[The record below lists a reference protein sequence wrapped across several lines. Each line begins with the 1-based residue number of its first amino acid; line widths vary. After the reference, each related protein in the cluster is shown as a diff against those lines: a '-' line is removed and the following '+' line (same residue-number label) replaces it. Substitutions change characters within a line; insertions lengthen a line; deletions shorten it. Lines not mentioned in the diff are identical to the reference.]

1 MKTPSSLPTT
11 FLSILVIAISLLL
24 ITAPAVGQT
33 RARQSNPS
41 PQFGQGG
48 ATLIGEIKGT
58 IFASV
63 AKADDPKGLIIR
75 SEPSPS
81 AQTVAYLA
89 LGTILK
95 GPSAYRA
102 GWIKVEAGQYQGW
115 VSLSNL
121 KAIGEEATVTSVDR
135 PENCLRIRMGP
146 SIAHQVIGCAGA
158 GEKLRLSGFW
168 SYNYWAGLDGQ
179 GWIHGSQ
186 ISSEPRPPR
195 PSFAA
200 SRVTGRYSSG
210 STSSDPEL
218 YRGDPDVWGDPL
230 YSYYSPYSYWPS
242 HRRHLYHKR
251 EHSDLKF
258 KAYGRSEDGHR
269 R

>member
-1 MKTPSSLPTT
+1 MRTLSLLPTT
-11 FLSILVIAISLLL
+11 LVSILVMAASLLL
-24 ITAPAVGQT
+24 ITGPAMGQMRT
-33 RARQSNPS
+33 QPANPS
-41 PQFGQGG
+41 PQFGRGG

-75 SEPSPS
+75 SEPSTS

-89 LGTILK
+89 LGTMLK

-102 GWIKVEAGQYQGW
+102 GWIKVDAGQYQGW
-115 VSLSNL
+115 VSLANL

-146 SIAHQVIGCAGA
+146 SIAHQVIGCAGM

-186 ISSEPRPPR
+186 IASEPRPPR
-195 PSFAA
+195 PASTA
-200 SRVTGRYSSG
+200 SRVTGRHPSG
-210 STSSDPEL
+210 SARSDPES
-218 YRGDPDVWGDPL
+218 YRGDLDVWGYPL
-230 YSYYSPYSYWPS
+230 YGYYSPYWYWS
-242 HRRHLYHKR
+242 RHRRHFYHTG
-251 EHSDLKF
+251 EHSDHRF
-258 KAYGRSEDGHR
+258 KAYSSSGSGSR

>member
-1 MKTPSSLPTT
+1 MKTSSFLPAT
-11 FLSILVIAISLLL
+11 FLSILVIATSLLL
-24 ITAPAVGQT
+24 IIAPAVGQT
-33 RARQSNPS
+33 RAKQSNPA

-48 ATLIGEIKGT
+48 ATLIGEIRGT

-89 LGTILK
+89 LGTMLK

-102 GWIKVEAGQYQGW
+102 GWIKVDAGQYHGW
-115 VSLSNL
+115 VSLANL

-146 SIAHQVIGCAGA
+146 SIAHQVIGCAGM

-195 PSFAA
+195 PSFTA
-200 SRVTGRYSSG
+200 SRVTGRYPSG
-210 STSSDPEL
+210 SASPDPEL
-218 YRGDPDVWGDPL
+218 YRGDRDVWGYPL
-230 YSYYSPYSYWPS
+230 YSYYSTYLYWPR
-242 HRRHLYHKR
+242 HRRHFYDGG
-251 EHSDLKF
+251 EHSDHKF
-258 KAYGRSEDGHR
+258 KAYSRSGGVLR

>member
-1 MKTPSSLPTT
+1 MKTSSLLPTI
-11 FLSILVIAISLLL
+11 FVSILVTAISLLL
-24 ITAPAVGQT
+24 ITAPAAGQT
-33 RARQSNPS
+33 RPKPSNPT
-41 PQFGQGG
+41 PQFAQGG

-89 LGTILK
+89 LGTMLK

-102 GWIKVEAGQYQGW
+102 GWIRVDAGQYRGW
-115 VSLSNL
+115 VSLANL
-121 KAIGEEATVTSVDR
+121 KAIGEEASVTSVDR
-135 PENCLRIRMGP
+135 PENCLRIRLGP
-146 SIAHQVIGCAGA
+146 SIAHQVIGCAA
-158 GEKLRLSGFW
+158 IGEKLRLSGFW

-195 PSFAA
+195 PSFTA
-200 SRVTGRYSSG
+200 SRVSGRYSSG
-210 STSSDPEL
+210 SASSDPEL
-218 YRGDPDVWGDPL
+218 YRGDLDVWGYPL
-230 YSYYSPYSYWPS
+230 YSYYSPYWYWS
-242 HRRHLYHKR
+242 RHRRHFYHKR
-251 EHSDLKF
+251 EHSDHKF
-258 KAYGRSEDGHR
+258 KAYGRSGGGPR